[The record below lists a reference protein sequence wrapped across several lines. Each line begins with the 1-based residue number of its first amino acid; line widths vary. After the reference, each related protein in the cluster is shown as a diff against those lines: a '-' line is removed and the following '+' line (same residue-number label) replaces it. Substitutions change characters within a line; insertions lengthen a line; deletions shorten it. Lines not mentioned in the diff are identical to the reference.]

1 MASVALTPAQKILR
15 KIKENKRKENEKLF
29 RVVDNSSSCDIY
41 TLPPTATGDS
51 IHRLC
56 GLYGIESNLLQE
68 ESLYLHWQAKLL
80 SIKLANQ
87 QKFILPLQVRRKQQV
102 YRTLFPKFSMRL
114 NSCTYY
120 LPKLVSYIS
129 LHCNY
134 IQQLLDT
141 LNEYLTGISLQQQ
154 QVIYNYLILYKE
166 QHNATNKFN

>member
-56 GLYGIESNLLQE
+56 ELYGIESNLLQE

-87 QKFILPLQVRRKQQV
+87 QKFILPLQVGRRRQV

>member
-1 MASVALTPAQKILR
+1 MATAQEILAR
-15 KIKENKRKENEKLF
+15 IKENKRKENEKLF
-29 RVVDNSSSCDIY
+29 RVGDSSSSCDIY
-41 TLPPTATGDS
+41 TLPHTATNGS
-51 IHRLC
+51 IYRLC
-56 GLYGIESNLLQE
+56 ELYQIESTLHQE

-87 QKFILPLQVRRKQQV
+87 QKFILPLQVRRRQQV

-120 LPKLVSYIS
+120 LPELVSYIS

-154 QVIYNYLILYKE
+154 QIIYNYLILYKE
-166 QHNATNKFN
+166 YHDGTN

>member
-1 MASVALTPAQKILR
+1 MATAQEILAR
-15 KIKENKRKENEKLF
+15 IKENKRKENARKETEKLF
-29 RVVDNSSSCDIY
+29 RVGDSSSSCDIY
-41 TLPPTATGDS
+41 TLPPTAANGS
-51 IHRLC
+51 IYRLC
-56 GLYGIESNLLQE
+56 ELYQIESTLHQE

-87 QKFILPLQVRRKQQV
+87 QKFILPLQVRRRQQV

-120 LPKLVSYIS
+120 LPELVSYIS

-141 LNEYLTGISLQQQ
+141 LNEYLTGVSLQQQ

-166 QHNATNKFN
+166 YHDGTN